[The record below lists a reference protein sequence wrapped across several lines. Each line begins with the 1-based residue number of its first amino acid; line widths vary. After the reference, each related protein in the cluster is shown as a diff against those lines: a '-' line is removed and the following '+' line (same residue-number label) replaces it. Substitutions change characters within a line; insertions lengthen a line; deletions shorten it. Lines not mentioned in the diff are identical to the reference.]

1 MVSVKITEG
10 EADFGV
16 PSAGKKCKTWYR
28 IYGDIE
34 SGVRPLIA
42 LHGGPGVGHNY
53 LESLADLTG
62 KYNIP
67 VIIYDQLG
75 TANST
80 HLREK
85 HGDTSFWTLELFL
98 KELDNLL
105 KHLGIDSSYDLYG
118 NSWGGML
125 GAEHAVLQPKG
136 LHRLIIADSPAS
148 MVTWVEEANRLRKQ
162 LPQDVQEAL
171 QKHEDDGTTE
181 SKEYEAAV
189 EVFYA
194 KHVCRIDPMPK
205 EVLDIFENI
214 KVDPTVYHTMNGPS
228 EFFVIGSLKSWDI
241 TDRLKNIQAPTL
253 LINGYYDEATNLVS
267 EPYFREI
274 PHIKWFT
281 FAESSHMPHWEERD
295 RFMELVS
302 GFLEY

>member
-1 MVSVKITEG
+1 
-10 EADFGV
+10 
-16 PSAGKKCKTWYR
+16 
-28 IYGDIE
+28 
-34 SGVRPLIA
+34 
-42 LHGGPGVGHNY
+42 
-53 LESLADLTG
+53 
-62 KYNIP
+62 
-67 VIIYDQLG
+67 
-75 TANST
+75 
-80 HLREK
+80 
-85 HGDTSFWTLELFL
+85 
-98 KELDNLL
+98 
-105 KHLGIDSSYDLYG
+105 
-118 NSWGGML
+118 
-125 GAEHAVLQPKG
+125 
-136 LHRLIIADSPAS
+136 

-162 LPQDVQEAL
+162 LPQGVQEAL

-205 EVLDIFENI
+205 EVLDTFENI

-295 RFMELVS
+295 RFMEVVS